1 LQKEKKLA
9 DVEIALLTRQLG
21 FPSSSVHKGD
31 KGTLEETIT
40 DEDEGHPDLQSL
52 PLFAATLQGTK
63 KKTKTKREQKEETKK
78 KKKKK
83 LGKNR
88 LMLPPPLR

>member
-1 LQKEKKLA
+1 
-9 DVEIALLTRQLG
+9 
-21 FPSSSVHKGD
+21 VHKGD

-63 KKTKTKREQKEETKK
+63 NQNQKKAQGGDEEEEEARTKSSDAAAAAVAITW
-78 KKKKK
+78 
-83 LGKNR
+83 
-88 LMLPPPLR
+88 

>member
-1 LQKEKKLA
+1 
-9 DVEIALLTRQLG
+9 
-21 FPSSSVHKGD
+21 VHKGD

-63 KKTKTKREQKEETKK
+63 NQNQKKAQGGDAEEEEEEARTTSSDAATAVAITW
-78 KKKKK
+78 
-83 LGKNR
+83 
-88 LMLPPPLR
+88 